1 MHSKTSF
8 GKQDLSFVNHL
19 SLRMVTALFN
29 AALLT
34 ANWTVVDGNRTWIA
48 CDEGSSGTIAG
59 WQQVRF
65 RTLAVVTWHPVT
77 DQGPT
82 PLGPEDLARTA
93 EYWILD
99 TGREVAGILA
109 GYWILATERRGNGW
123 IQNTQSANC

>member
-1 MHSKTSF
+1 MSKGTCMSDVVVYIRLCMHIAKNAQQKPHSENKTISF
-8 GKQDLSFVNHL
+8 DREAHL

-65 RTLAVVTWHPVT
+65 RSGCGRSLSLAVVTL
-77 DQGPT
+77 GT
-82 PLGPEDLARTA
+82 P
-93 EYWILD
+93 
-99 TGREVAGILA
+99 
-109 GYWILATERRGNGW
+109 
-123 IQNTQSANC
+123 